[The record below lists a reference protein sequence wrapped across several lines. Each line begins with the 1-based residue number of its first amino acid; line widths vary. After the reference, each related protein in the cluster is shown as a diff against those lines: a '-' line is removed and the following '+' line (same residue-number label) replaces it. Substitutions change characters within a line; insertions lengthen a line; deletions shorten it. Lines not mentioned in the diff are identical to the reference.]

1 MQDVADVHCC
11 VVKQC
16 MTQQHVA
23 DSYCIMRN
31 LFPSNVGA
39 DYTQVFPTEWF
50 YPCTFMHSV
59 TMYMYSG
66 WEYLYH
72 VESALYSCYVYIS
85 TLIHVDCIYMHTG
98 SNSLLASTRTSPGPY
113 DSSDSPPPLHL
124 HPPSLTTSI
133 SVPDDLSEAGLHLHV
148 HRPAVAARPPE
159 AYSNGACPP
168 SVSVPQLITTR
179 YSTEDLLEVHVRNE
193 STPGNER
200 GSPLKGSVSVLST
213 ANHNKEED
221 EEDEEEDGEG
231 EGEERDGD
239 LCQSVSAPHLGVED
253 EQEGEERGS
262 SCWRHTGEGAKE
274 SERDKNPAVLR
285 KAKREVVFGNG
296 HDILESNTSIEGS
309 SVDQPTMFRS
319 DSTPSKHN
327 RKKSHRRCQSMSVV
341 ELGVPPMEKM
351 EKCDEEEESNTKVL
365 RRNRGSSSLKPSRL
379 PVVESDYSLD
389 QHSNESAS
397 RSNSIKD
404 NRSRASS
411 LLTDISSM
419 HESGESMSDD
429 DTMPELSGLSCASL
443 EGADAQD
450 DGPSTTTPIVNET
463 EQQHLQPPGDFPDG
477 AAVVLRGRKGQP
489 RASQELRY
497 SAEILSAYKDRL
509 ESIGDAGTRRLNSE
523 SIDERKGGPFG
534 NGDVEPGKT
543 RPVGDSVFEQEVA
556 TLSDVDVRLQ
566 SDDNLSQD
574 KPSPRSSP
582 VLKEIKKRT
591 YRSPLLGRRTH
602 TVKEKTPPTLKKKLV
617 RGLTKDDVSP
627 LIGKMR
633 SILNSHEV
641 SDDDEMVS
649 SPLVH
654 SQNSSN
660 QLQSKEQQ
668 PATAEAATS
677 PGGGSTNLD
686 RLPRSPISSSVSPT
700 STSPTKNHTST
711 LSNKPAPSSPLSPGS
726 QHRHTSPTATDPPG
740 SNKGTIRKSGPD
752 KVVSSLPPRGA
763 RKSKMKSMSVDESA
777 SSVKD
782 IMSVRNAIA
791 EPLQEENSEEGE
803 ELDQKPEAAG
813 KKEGSKTR
821 MIRDNIFRRSK
832 YHQKALT
839 ILGAGPEVEKA
850 IKESYSKGSGAVR
863 AKSAKQR
870 PKIDDLFF
878 PSKSSPRHTAEQQTS
893 EEGSEESNKG
903 KQSPQKR
910 RGSDSSL
917 VHSPTNTTM
926 DHSLAAV
933 SELSQHPVLSP
944 PGDPNSL
951 SPGPTE
957 NLSDSDREE
966 VPHQLVR
973 SMSESHPELEIKEE
987 RNWERTMDRRLLRK
1001 MNKHE
1006 RDRQNIIHEM
1016 IQTERHHYRVLHVLQ
1031 LVFKEQ
1037 MEKYLSDE
1045 SLAIMFPELD
1055 NLIEISKSFLDR
1067 LEERRGK
1074 EGANVI
1080 IHDVSDILLEEFTGT
1095 NRERILNTFGEFCTY
1110 HLIATEMYKEQLKK
1124 KQFGRLVQQL
1134 YRIKECQRLY
1144 LPDYYT
1150 SVSQRLT
1157 KMVQF
1162 LSRLVK
1168 KTDILK
1174 LDHAERLSQCQRELE
1189 TLVTAVDQHVDDRKN
1204 QLELKQIQDK
1214 LDITLPRA
1222 TAKQPVLL
1230 AMKDLN
1236 FTAQNRR
1243 LLKRGDAQ
1251 LIHGH
1256 GKQLRKYFST
1266 LSCSHNTCIYIHAC
1280 TCIIYRYMYIHLY
1293 MFASCDMY
1301 SA

>member
-1 MQDVADVHCC
+1 MYIHALSNHVHVQWLGILIPCR
-11 VVKQC
+11 V
-16 MTQQHVA
+16 
-23 DSYCIMRN
+23 CIIQ
-31 LFPSNVGA
+31 LL
-39 DYTQVFPTEWF
+39 
-50 YPCTFMHSV
+50 H
-59 TMYMYSG
+59 
-66 WEYLYH
+66 
-72 VESALYSCYVYIS
+72 VYIY
-85 TLIHVDCIYMHTG
+85 THTHIHCIYMHTG
-98 SNSLLASTRTSPGPY
+98 SNSLLASTHTSPGPY
-113 DSSDSPPPLHL
+113 DSSDSPPPLRL

-200 GSPLKGSVSVLST
+200 GSPLKESVSVLST

-221 EEDEEEDGEG
+221 VEDEEEDE
-231 EGEERDGD
+231 EGEEREGD

-327 RKKSHRRCQSMSVV
+327 RKKSHRRSQSMSVV
-341 ELGVPPMEKM
+341 ELGVPTMEKM
-351 EKCDEEEESNTKVL
+351 EKCDEEEESSAKVL

-429 DTMPELSGLSCASL
+429 DTMPELSGLSCASQ

-497 SAEILSAYKDRL
+497 SAEILSAYKDKL
-509 ESIGDAGTRRLNSE
+509 ESIGDAGMRRLNSE
-523 SIDERKGGPFG
+523 SIDKRKGGPFG
-534 NGDVEPGKT
+534 NGDVEPEKT

-591 YRSPLLGRRTH
+591 YRSPLLGRRAH
-602 TVKEKTPPTLKKKLV
+602 TVKEKTPPALKKKLM

-711 LSNKPAPSSPLSPGS
+711 LSNKPAPSSPLSSGS

-740 SNKGTIRKSGPD
+740 SNKGTIHKSGPD

-813 KKEGSKTR
+813 KKEESKTR
-821 MIRDNIFRRSK
+821 MIRDTIFRRSK
-832 YHQKALT
+832 YRQKALT
-839 ILGAGPEVEKA
+839 ILGAG
-850 IKESYSKGSGAVR
+850 
-863 AKSAKQR
+863 
-870 PKIDDLFF
+870 
-878 PSKSSPRHTAEQQTS
+878 
-893 EEGSEESNKG
+893 
-903 KQSPQKR
+903 
-910 RGSDSSL
+910 GSDSSL

-1016 IQTERHHYRVLHVLQ
+1016 IQTERHHYRVLHVLK

-1055 NLIEISKSFLDR
+1055 NLIETSKSFLDR

-1256 GKQLRKYFST
+1256 GKQLRKSFSI
-1266 LSCSHNTCIYIHAC
+1266 LSCSHNTC
-1280 TCIIYRYMYIHLY
+1280 MYNIQIHLNLY
-1293 MFASCDMY
+1293 VCFM
-1301 SA
+1301 